1 MAGVC
6 VDEVVAETQCHRST
20 AILVHLVY
28 INCVVCQTS
37 CAYSLLK
44 RASKIELAVRGLLAC
59 PADFFHVHVHV
70 YACTRKEGY
79 GQPCVESTQVQGPH
93 EGKGICNPNMVSS
106 V

>member
-6 VDEVVAETQCHRST
+6 VDEVVAETHSSNATEAQPFWFTLCS
-20 AILVHLVY
+20 Y

-37 CAYSLLK
+37 RAYSLLK

-59 PADFFHVHVHV
+59 PANFFHVHVRV

-79 GQPCVESTQVQGPH
+79 G
-93 EGKGICNPNMVSS
+93 
-106 V
+106 